1 MFLSQ
6 IKKFSSSTIFIDENN
21 KNIKYFEILKLNSK
35 INKIVKKKSLIFIV
49 SENSIESL
57 MGYVS
62 ILISK
67 ALIMPINNQIS
78 NLDFEILRNK
88 YQPSYIWCNKNF
100 LEDNLNKFFKPVL
113 KFENYLLLESVNK
126 KEYPIKN
133 SLKILL
139 STSGSLSEPKCVKL
153 TNKNLKHNTISI
165 DKYLNLKPKD
175 RTITSLPWSYS
186 YGMSIINTHIY
197 KGASILIT
205 KKSLLDKEFW
215 NLLIFGKVT
224 NFNGVPF
231 LYEIIKKIGFE
242 KLFNS
247 NLRFITQ
254 AGGKMNIN
262 LFQEIIKLCCKKK
275 IKFFSMYGQT
285 EASPRMSFIEKTRKK
300 TEANCIG
307 KSIFG
312 GSFYLR
318 DKNNKKVKKIRQEGE
333 LIFKGKNIFVGY
345 SKSFKDL
352 NKNKTI
358 NVLKTG
364 DIGFFD
370 RDKNYY
376 LTGRKSRFI
385 KFAGIRTGLDTIE
398 EKLRLRNIV
407 CATLNHKDILYIF
420 IENINKINDLKKII
434 SKIIKIRHN
443 EFELKYL
450 NNFPRNSN
458 NKMAYNKLTKFLQ
471 NDK

>member
-1 MFLSQ
+1 MFLSE

-21 KNIKYFEILKLNSK
+21 EEIKYFEILKLNSE

-57 MGYVS
+57 TGYVS

-67 ALIMPINNQIS
+67 ALIMPINDQIS
-78 NLDFEILRNK
+78 NLDFEILRKK
-88 YQPSYIWCNKNF
+88 YQPNYIWCHKNF
-100 LEDNLNKFFKPVL
+100 LEDNLIKFFKPIL
-113 KFENYLLLESVNK
+113 KFKNYLLMESVDK
-126 KEYPIKN
+126 KEYPIKY

-139 STSGSLSEPKCVKL
+139 STSGSLGEPKCVKL
-153 TNKNLKHNTISI
+153 TSKNLKYNTISI

-197 KGASILIT
+197 KGASILVT

-215 NLLIFGKVT
+215 NLLTFGKVT

-247 NLRFITQ
+247 KLRFITQ

-262 LFQEIIKLCCKKK
+262 LFQEIIKLCTKKK
-275 IKFFSMYGQT
+275 IKLFSMYGQT

-307 KSIFG
+307 KSVFG

-318 DKNNKKVKKIRQEGE
+318 DKNHKKVKEIRQEGE
-333 LIFKGKNIFVGY
+333 LI
-345 SKSFKDL
+345 
-352 NKNKTI
+352 
-358 NVLKTG
+358 
-364 DIGFFD
+364 
-370 RDKNYY
+370 
-376 LTGRKSRFI
+376 
-385 KFAGIRTGLDTIE
+385 
-398 EKLRLRNIV
+398 
-407 CATLNHKDILYIF
+407 
-420 IENINKINDLKKII
+420 
-434 SKIIKIRHN
+434 
-443 EFELKYL
+443 
-450 NNFPRNSN
+450 
-458 NKMAYNKLTKFLQ
+458 
-471 NDK
+471 

>member
-1 MFLSQ
+1 
-6 IKKFSSSTIFIDENN
+6 
-21 KNIKYFEILKLNSK
+21 
-35 INKIVKKKSLIFIV
+35 
-49 SENSIESL
+49 
-57 MGYVS
+57 
-62 ILISK
+62 
-67 ALIMPINNQIS
+67 
-78 NLDFEILRNK
+78 
-88 YQPSYIWCNKNF
+88 
-100 LEDNLNKFFKPVL
+100 
-113 KFENYLLLESVNK
+113 
-126 KEYPIKN
+126 
-133 SLKILL
+133 
-139 STSGSLSEPKCVKL
+139 
-153 TNKNLKHNTISI
+153 
-165 DKYLNLKPKD
+165 
-175 RTITSLPWSYS
+175 
-186 YGMSIINTHIY
+186 
-197 KGASILIT
+197 
-205 KKSLLDKEFW
+205 
-215 NLLIFGKVT
+215 
-224 NFNGVPF
+224 
-231 LYEIIKKIGFE
+231 
-242 KLFNS
+242 
-247 NLRFITQ
+247 
-254 AGGKMNIN
+254 
-262 LFQEIIKLCCKKK
+262 
-275 IKFFSMYGQT
+275 MYGQT

-358 NVLKTG
+358 NALKTG

-370 RDKNYY
+370 KDKNYY

-458 NKMAYNKLTKFLQ
+458 NKMAYNILTKFLQ